1 VRARHWVLLVIA
13 SLGWG
18 AGGVLTRASF
28 DEGVDAVEFAFYR
41 PAIAAAALAVYIVAT
56 RRPIP
61 RSRAAWRDG
70 LILGSSNLAAPFLF
84 LTLAVVYASAG
95 FVGLLVANV
104 SVSTAVWSHLLGHE
118 RITRAKVVGLAVS
131 FLGVLV
137 LLVSG
142 DSGLDEG
149 GNAALAIGLAML
161 GLGAVG
167 FGITYAK
174 RALARTDPV
183 SLALP
188 QFAVGSALLGL
199 LVPFTDGA
207 PNEVTAL
214 GWVFIALAAL
224 LSTAIPFILF
234 YEAMQ
239 HVTALQASLS
249 GYIIPIFAVLLGAV
263 WLDER
268 VGPALLAGGA
278 LIFIGVI
285 LTDRAAAGGPAPPTE

>member
-1 VRARHWVLLVIA
+1 MRARFWILLVIA

-28 DEGVDAVEFAFYR
+28 DEGVDPVEFSFYR
-41 PAIAAAALAVYIVAT
+41 PAIAAIALAVYIVLT

-61 RSRAAWRDG
+61 TSRAAWRDG
-70 LILGSSNLAAPFLF
+70 FVLGTSNLAAPFLL
-84 LTLAVVYASAG
+84 LTLAVVHASAG

-104 SVSTAVWSHLLGHE
+104 SVSTALWSHVLGHE
-118 RITRAKVVGLAVS
+118 RITRAKVVGLTVS

-149 GNAALAIGLAML
+149 GNAALAIGLTML
-161 GLGAVG
+161 GLAAIG

-174 RALARTDPV
+174 RALAGTDPA

-207 PNEVTAL
+207 PVGVTAL
-214 GWVFIALAAL
+214 GWTFIVLAGL

-239 HVTALQASLS
+239 HVTALQASLT

-268 VGPALLAGGA
+268 VGPALIAGGA
-278 LIFIGVI
+278 LIFVGVV
-285 LTDRAAAGGPAPPTE
+285 LTDRAATRDSRRTE